1 MSDQS
6 GGVLNAI
13 NEAASNPKVAA
24 AVGSSS
30 AAAGMAVSND
40 LITGWLAPL
49 TTTLGLVATSLVI
62 AIQAVRLVRE
72 FIGLRR
78 DLKSDSK
85 E

>member
-24 AVGSSS
+24 AVGSGS
-30 AAAGMAVSND
+30 AAGSIAVENG

-49 TTTLGLVATSLVI
+49 TTTLGLVATTLVI
-62 AIQAVRLVRE
+62 AIQAIKLVRE

-78 DLKSDSK
+78 DLKSGEK